1 MTTQKPPRPRIG
13 RRSLVIALTVV
24 ALLLIAAIGATE
36 AYARHKVSQCISG
49 AFEQQMGSSIDVDFG
64 VRPVLLSYVD
74 GKVGSLTVDSEDNK
88 FGPAVGMVVHATFDD
103 IELVDRGRGGGTIN
117 SSTADVTW
125 NNDGIRQTLG
135 TMVSGVSSSA
145 STGVLTLDVL
155 GGLAQ
160 LEVQPLI
167 RDGNI
172 SVETKSAQLLGFGL
186 PTDLVQGIV
195 ETFTQSLQS
204 YPLGLRA
211 QEVRVTDDGV
221 AVHLSGGRTSLEGAR
236 DTTGRQAEF
245 TC

>member
-1 MTTQKPPRPRIG
+1 MTTNMPPRIG
-13 RRSLVIALTVV
+13 ARPLVIALAVV
-24 ALLLIAAIGATE
+24 AVLLVAAIGGTE
-36 AYARHKVSQCISG
+36 AYARHKISRCISG
-49 AFEQQMGSSIDVDFG
+49 AFEQQMGSNIDVGFG
-64 VRPVLLSYVD
+64 LRPILLSYVD

-88 FGPAVGMVVHATFDD
+88 FGPAIGMVVHAKFND
-103 IELVDRGRGGGTIN
+103 IELVDRGRGGGTVG
-117 SSTADVTW
+117 SSSADVTW
-125 NNDGIRQTLG
+125 NNAGIQETLG
-135 TMVSGVSSSA
+135 TMVSGVRSSA

-160 LEVQPLI
+160 LEVQPLV

-172 SVETKSAQLLGFGL
+172 TVETKSAQLLGIGL

-211 QEVRVTDDGV
+211 QEVKVTDDGV
-221 AVHLSGGRTSLEGAR
+221 AVHLSGGKTSL
-236 DTTGRQAEF
+236 DTTDTRTGQQVEY